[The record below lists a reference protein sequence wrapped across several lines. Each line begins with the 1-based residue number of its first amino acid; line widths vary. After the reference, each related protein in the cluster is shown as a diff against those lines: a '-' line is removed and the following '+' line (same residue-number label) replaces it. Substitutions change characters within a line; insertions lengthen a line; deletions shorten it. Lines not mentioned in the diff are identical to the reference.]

1 MALKSRKGVGSVEAV
16 ACDIRCPPVKSG
28 SRGSNNTVLLVLT
41 LVFYRG
47 GSLSKTD
54 KAQQRKLALGKR
66 MEIHANSSHEEY
78 GKRITHFF
86 HEWMSDQKAVSVV
99 GLYYP
104 VNSEMNTFSLI
115 DYLYSQDKVTCLPMV
130 INKNKPLIFKPW
142 KRGNK
147 MFVGNYG
154 IPVPEIDQIVI
165 PDLIIC
171 PLLAYDSKGMRL
183 GYGGGF
189 YDRTIKYLRRNKRV
203 KYIGLAFSGQKS
215 YHDLPSEVHDV
226 PLDAVLTETG
236 IKNF

>member
-1 MALKSRKGVGSVEAV
+1 MAE
-16 ACDIRCPPVKSG
+16 
-28 SRGSNNTVLLVLT
+28 
-41 LVFYRG
+41 
-47 GSLSKTD
+47 TD
-54 KAQQRKLALGKR
+54 KAQQRKIALRKR
-66 MEIHANSSHEEY
+66 TEIYSNSFHEEY
-78 GKRITHFF
+78 GKRISRFF
-86 HEWMSDQKAVSVV
+86 HEWMSEQKAVSVI

-115 DYLYSQDKVTCLPMV
+115 DYLNYQDKITCLPTV

-147 MFVGNYG
+147 IFIGDYG
-154 IPVPEIDQIVI
+154 IPVPDTNQIVT

-189 YDRTIKYLRRNKRV
+189 YDRTIRYLRRNKQTR
-203 KYIGLAFSGQKS
+203 YIGLAFSKQKS

>member
-1 MALKSRKGVGSVEAV
+1 MSE
-16 ACDIRCPPVKSG
+16 
-28 SRGSNNTVLLVLT
+28 
-41 LVFYRG
+41 
-47 GSLSKTD
+47 TD
-54 KAQQRKLALGKR
+54 KAKQRKIALRKR
-66 MEIHANSSHEEY
+66 MEIHAYLSHGEY
-78 GKRITHFF
+78 DKRITRFF
-86 HEWMSDQKAVSVV
+86 HEWMSEHKAVSVI

-115 DYLYSQDKVTCLPMV
+115 DYLCSQDKVTCLPIV

-147 MFVGNYG
+147 MFIGNYR
-154 IPVPEIDQIVI
+154 IPVPDIDQIVT

-189 YDRTIKYLRRNKRV
+189 YDRTIRYLRRNKQTR
-203 KYIGLAFSGQKS
+203 YIGLAFSKQKS

-226 PLDAVLTETG
+226 PLDAVLTEAG
-236 IKNF
+236 IENF